1 MNFLA
6 YSTLQMV
13 KERLGIPETN
23 TEYDQVL
30 ENKIEAA
37 DSLIDN
43 RLKRYTKVPL
53 ENPPKIIAEISAD
66 LAAALFREDQAPPGE
81 PNVFRERAEKALERY
96 IQETYLHIGFTK
108 TD

>member
-1 MNFLA
+1 MG
-6 YSTLQMV
+6 YSTIQMV

-66 LAAALFREDQAPPGE
+66 LAAALFREDQAPPNE
-81 PNVFRERAEKALERY
+81 SNVFRGRAEKALEAY
-96 IQETYLHIGFTK
+96 IRETYLHIGFTK
-108 TD
+108 TG